1 MDRLFLDANVLFSAA
16 YGSPRIER
24 LWSLQRDGHCV
35 LLCSD
40 YVCDEARRNLQR
52 PELRQRLTE
61 KLDQAFLVP
70 EAPGELCP
78 IDVAAKDRAVVSA
91 ALAAQATHLITGDVR
106 HFRAHYGRTVGGMAI
121 LRPTDYL
128 WKRDLTTEPA

>member
-24 LWSLQRDGHCV
+24 LWSLQRDGHCR
-35 LLCSD
+35 LLFSS
-40 YVCDEARRNLQR
+40 YVNDEARRNLRR
-52 PELRQRLTE
+52 PELRLRLQE
-61 KLDQAFLVP
+61 KLNEAVLVT
-70 EAPGELCP
+70 EAPAAMCP

-91 ALAAQATHLITGDVR
+91 ALAAKATHLITGDVR
-106 HFRAHYGRTVGGMAI
+106 HFRAHYGRRVAGMAI

-128 WKRDLTTEPA
+128 WERNLTTETA